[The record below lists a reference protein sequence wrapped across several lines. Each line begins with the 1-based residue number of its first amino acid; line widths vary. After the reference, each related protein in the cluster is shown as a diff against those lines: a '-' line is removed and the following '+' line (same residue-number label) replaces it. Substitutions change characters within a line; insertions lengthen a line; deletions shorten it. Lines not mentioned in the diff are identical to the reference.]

1 MLAMRLLVL
10 SLSVGAAELCDSDP
24 APAIQSRALLQKA
37 VKERLYATGVDF
49 TSRPIRHPTYSATDS
64 GQSHIAADKA
74 QGLITELPCGGFF
87 KLNASYSLEATCPQD
102 CPLQADPTSYS
113 DKAPVADLA
122 QGACRA
128 AAVDGCEVPSADGTA
143 PLAREGGGRTWQ
155 KAKRQCELA
164 YLWALYALLAVL
176 VLLVLLI
183 LAILGDLLL
192 RPVTNEANLEDA
204 LDHRSKQKFRTPNY
218 DGTGRHLYPLS
229 TNLCST
235 IVGGPGLALH
245 FRFQAALICWA
256 AAICIGW
263 VVLAFLVDN
272 DLLVLGTKQFGTAFR
287 NCVLVA
293 WGRETQR
300 RLMWVKE
307 SFLAIVYVCSF
318 AGSIFFAILQR
329 RFFSELDQ
337 QNDTMK
343 DYALQVV
350 GLPCLEGSERLEE
363 ELKANIEAAA
373 AQPVV
378 GVSVC
383 WAYREHKETVH
394 VEMMK
399 ALHRPR
405 GQGPTHFRQPEQ
417 DMGLFRRVLF
427 RLEQMVLSEGSEQ
440 AISEPELRE
449 LVGSMRSSSTA
460 FAVFET
466 EKARDEA
473 LRRLSS
479 NGLGFRGHSLQVQKA
494 QHEPQGIHW
503 NNIDGVPFNDKL
515 WRLAKGIGS
524 ILLCLL
530 GWMIIFY
537 APYAWSILKF
547 NYEGGRQP
555 GVVYTLA
562 FSLIVCVGNL
572 LMAEICS
579 RVADAMS
586 FEFKDT
592 RENCYMILYLIAI
605 ATNVGFDLWTTYFM
619 ATQLQHYEESN
630 VLGYSVAD
638 AASAVVRQST
648 LVLGAAADELARQA
662 NAVAQITADS
672 DPLAWITGEEEAL
685 APLAPLPPPV
695 AVPLAALTPWGWG
708 DWREASS
715 ASSAGPFKVDHDIN
729 AKLSLWQGDLCSLEA
744 DALLTP
750 VATGYVAGCSTVF
763 GRVLAHGGQDLLEE
777 LMHLDT
783 CRSGEARSCK
793 AYNLPCQRLVLTVG
807 PKYKDKYQVAAQNTL
822 NTCYRECLKLLVEL
836 ELKSVAIPCYW
847 YSKGYPLEEQAHV
860 ALRSVRRCLE
870 KLRRVEAVILVA
882 ANAQELELYE
892 ALMPLYFPRSAQEAQ
907 GASLLP
913 DSCWTEWGEVAM
925 EERRIRVSNHVISH
939 SDEETDLLFEDEDK
953 SFLHAREDADQA
965 AMRRLEGTMIHAESL
980 DEARHICLRYLRR
993 SRELRALTE
1002 PARFVYYS
1010 GQDCFGRHVVVLL
1023 GARLPAL
1030 GVQDE
1035 QTIPLF
1041 VKELEALSDSF
1052 VLLYVNSEVDSLDT
1066 SVLEVLQ
1073 EMLAMIQARYRRR
1086 LAQLYVLHPGLW
1098 FRAAFAFG
1106 RAISDEAASVWHDS
1120 IYVDSIAELVSML
1133 NATRLYLPDFVRY
1146 SEIMVGMDFRTESGV
1161 LLADVDNFLEKFESY
1176 ALQRSMG
1183 QQLFEYAWPCTFIV
1197 PFVAEPC
1204 AVIFLFSRL
1213 FMLLIRSHPELKV
1226 WECRNWL
1233 AAIDLELG
1241 RYADCLVNV
1250 YLAVLV
1256 FFFPGGYTHWIF
1268 LYFTAAHAYIYAYD
1282 HYKVLRVVP
1291 RCTFSSSAVDSCA
1304 QVLLAP
1310 ACGILLVAIIFKMN
1324 CLNGSAICYNEYQL
1338 LTVCF
1343 AGFAA
1348 HCVVHIFLLQFF
1360 VPLFGA
1366 EETKEYR
1373 KDARTYGDVAAA
1385 EPCSWFSA
1393 NPMHCLRSKYVYEHS
1408 PPCTFFIAGLEHKME
1423 VNESIGCFF
1432 KEKDESVE
1440 DAKSYFLAV
1449 PSFQEVYGFLRSRTS
1464 LTENAG
1470 DTGYRKRPG
1479 LPFGQTATFAAMFDL
1494 PCTRPMNQIRGF
1506 ETETK
1511 EAQRARTTRDALRQL
1526 GARKDLLNLD
1536 SYLLDRPEVVNMP
1549 VQFDQGSLLH
1559 VAAMR
1564 GHQDMVQ
1571 MLVHQRGADIER
1583 GNYAKQTSLHVACEG
1598 NFANLVVDLL
1608 AAGADA
1614 DKRDQL
1620 KQTPLHRAAHF
1631 GSVDCILALL
1641 EYGANAK
1648 LRDEGGLMPVHTA
1661 ALRGRDEALRVLI
1674 SQDPSSANAVAAD
1687 GWTPLH
1693 FASHG
1698 NFFMAVEALVECG
1711 ALLQAVNKERQT
1723 ALHRAVRSEAACQV
1737 LLRAGADLEAAD
1749 HLRRL
1754 PIHLACEE
1762 GCVPVL
1768 RLFLEAGSPCDPLDA
1783 QRRTPLIIAARA
1795 GSLELCEA
1803 LLQVG
1808 ADPWGDLSKQLP
1820 SAVTIV
1826 RRGNNPALQSLVED
1840 YARAA
1845 AAAASMPLEEKAGES
1860 RGTVTDA

>member
-1 MLAMRLLVL
+1 MRLLVL

-113 DKAPVADLA
+113 DKDFCWATCVAADECAKYNPEAPVADLA

-128 AAVDGCEVPSADGTA
+128 AAVDGCEVPSADGTDTCVHCG
-143 PLAREGGGRTWQ
+143 PMRVLKDG
-155 KAKRQCELA
+155 QCELA

-619 ATQLQHYEESN
+619 ATQ
-630 VLGYSVAD
+630 
-638 AASAVVRQST
+638 
-648 LVLGAAADELARQA
+648 
-662 NAVAQITADS
+662 
-672 DPLAWITGEEEAL
+672 
-685 APLAPLPPPV
+685 
-695 AVPLAALTPWGWG
+695 
-708 DWREASS
+708 
-715 ASSAGPFKVDHDIN
+715 
-729 AKLSLWQGDLCSLEA
+729 
-744 DALLTP
+744 
-750 VATGYVAGCSTVF
+750 
-763 GRVLAHGGQDLLEE
+763 
-777 LMHLDT
+777 
-783 CRSGEARSCK
+783 
-793 AYNLPCQRLVLTVG
+793 
-807 PKYKDKYQVAAQNTL
+807 
-822 NTCYRECLKLLVEL
+822 
-836 ELKSVAIPCYW
+836 
-847 YSKGYPLEEQAHV
+847 
-860 ALRSVRRCLE
+860 
-870 KLRRVEAVILVA
+870 
-882 ANAQELELYE
+882 
-892 ALMPLYFPRSAQEAQ
+892 
-907 GASLLP
+907 
-913 DSCWTEWGEVAM
+913 
-925 EERRIRVSNHVISH
+925 
-939 SDEETDLLFEDEDK
+939 
-953 SFLHAREDADQA
+953 
-965 AMRRLEGTMIHAESL
+965 
-980 DEARHICLRYLRR
+980 
-993 SRELRALTE
+993 
-1002 PARFVYYS
+1002 
-1010 GQDCFGRHVVVLL
+1010 
-1023 GARLPAL
+1023 
-1030 GVQDE
+1030 
-1035 QTIPLF
+1035 
-1041 VKELEALSDSF
+1041 
-1052 VLLYVNSEVDSLDT
+1052 
-1066 SVLEVLQ
+1066 
-1073 EMLAMIQARYRRR
+1073 
-1086 LAQLYVLHPGLW
+1086 
-1098 FRAAFAFG
+1098 
-1106 RAISDEAASVWHDS
+1106 
-1120 IYVDSIAELVSML
+1120 
-1133 NATRLYLPDFVRY
+1133 
-1146 SEIMVGMDFRTESGV
+1146 IMVGMDFRTESGV

-1449 PSFQEVYGFLRSRTS
+1449 PSFQEVYGFLRS
-1464 LTENAG
+1464 
-1470 DTGYRKRPG
+1470 
-1479 LPFGQTATFAAMFDL
+1479 
-1494 PCTRPMNQIRGF
+1494 
-1506 ETETK
+1506 
-1511 EAQRARTTRDALRQL
+1511 
-1526 GARKDLLNLD
+1526 
-1536 SYLLDRPEVVNMP
+1536 
-1549 VQFDQGSLLH
+1549 
-1559 VAAMR
+1559 
-1564 GHQDMVQ
+1564 
-1571 MLVHQRGADIER
+1571 
-1583 GNYAKQTSLHVACEG
+1583 
-1598 NFANLVVDLL
+1598 
-1608 AAGADA
+1608 
-1614 DKRDQL
+1614 
-1620 KQTPLHRAAHF
+1620 
-1631 GSVDCILALL
+1631 
-1641 EYGANAK
+1641 
-1648 LRDEGGLMPVHTA
+1648 
-1661 ALRGRDEALRVLI
+1661 
-1674 SQDPSSANAVAAD
+1674 
-1687 GWTPLH
+1687 
-1693 FASHG
+1693 
-1698 NFFMAVEALVECG
+1698 
-1711 ALLQAVNKERQT
+1711 
-1723 ALHRAVRSEAACQV
+1723 
-1737 LLRAGADLEAAD
+1737 
-1749 HLRRL
+1749 
-1754 PIHLACEE
+1754 
-1762 GCVPVL
+1762 
-1768 RLFLEAGSPCDPLDA
+1768 
-1783 QRRTPLIIAARA
+1783 
-1795 GSLELCEA
+1795 
-1803 LLQVG
+1803 
-1808 ADPWGDLSKQLP
+1808 
-1820 SAVTIV
+1820 
-1826 RRGNNPALQSLVED
+1826 
-1840 YARAA
+1840 
-1845 AAAASMPLEEKAGES
+1845 
-1860 RGTVTDA
+1860 